1 MSNGK
6 WLTRAH
12 LLNFHFLELIG
23 SKRHVFNFDNHLV
36 ITMKNV
42 TYIYLLASVHALSID

>member
-12 LLNFHFLELIG
+12 LLNFLFLELIG
-23 SKRHVFNFDNHLV
+23 SKSMFFNFDNHLV
-36 ITMKNV
+36 TTMKNV
-42 TYIYLLASVHALSID
+42 SKMI

>member
-12 LLNFHFLELIG
+12 LLNFLLLGLRACFHFGQSPLI
-23 SKRHVFNFDNHLV
+23 V